1 MTRPF
6 AIIVVALVASTWALY
21 LLAQGVELAWDFLG
35 PFSLA
40 VGVLTGAGF
49 LFRHWA
55 WHWPV
60 LHLLT
65 KTPRLTGTWVG
76 KLTSNYIHAGET
88 EPRPPIRVAL
98 VVTQLADSINVR
110 QYTKESSSTSVAA
123 SVSEEPGQ
131 RFTLATVYF
140 NEPELPL
147 QQTRSPIH
155 YGATRLMIQGAAR
168 KPTKLEG
175 SYWTTRNTSGTLEFK
190 LVSRTRAH
198 SFREALAFER
208 TRPSLLAWV
217 LRPFGRGN
225 SGLRDKLRASGP

>member
-6 AIIVVALVASTWALY
+6 ATIVVALVALTWALY
-21 LLAQGVELAWDFLG
+21 LLAHGVTVASSFLG

-40 VGVLTGAGF
+40 VGVLTSAGF
-49 LFRHWA
+49 LFRRWA

-76 KLTSNYIHAGET
+76 KLKPSS
-88 EPRPPIRVAL
+88 PIDVAV
-98 VVTQLADSINVR
+98 VVTQFADSINVR
-110 QYTKESSSTSVAA
+110 QYTQESSSTSVAA
-123 SVSEEPGQ
+123 SVSEEPGE
-131 RFTLATVYF
+131 RFTLATVYS

-155 YGATRLMIQGAAR
+155 YGATRLMIEGPRRTPIRLA
-168 KPTKLEG
+168 G
-175 SYWTTRNTSGTLEFK
+175 SYWTTRNTSGTLEFR

-198 SFREALAFER
+198 SFREALTFER
-208 TRPSLLAWV
+208 TPQSFVTRV
-217 LRPFGRGN
+217 LQRFRRN
-225 SGLRDKLRASGP
+225 NA

>member
-21 LLAQGVELAWDFLG
+21 LLAQGFELAWSFLG

-40 VGVLTGAGF
+40 VGVLTSAGF

-76 KLTSNYIHAGET
+76 KLQSDYIQAGEK
-88 EPRPPIRVAL
+88 ESRPPVRVAL
-98 VVTQLADSINVR
+98 VVTQLADSLNVR
-110 QYTKESSSTSVAA
+110 QYTPESSSTSVAA

-147 QQTRSPIH
+147 QQSRSPMH
-155 YGATRLMIQGAAR
+155 YGATRLMIHGRPR

-198 SFREALAFER
+198 SFREALAFEQ
-208 TRPSLLAWV
+208 TLPSLLTRV
-217 LRPFGRGN
+217 LRRFARGKAG
-225 SGLRDKLRASGP
+225 SS